1 MLAVVVVVLTII
13 VLLSGLLLVDQVVQA
28 VVAQAGHQAIT
39 AHLEPL
45 TQVVEAAVQVLM
57 KHHHKQ
63 TKRAVQAALAS
74 SS

>member
-1 MLAVVVVVLTII
+1 
-13 VLLSGLLLVDQVVQA
+13 VDQVVQA

-39 AHLEPL
+39 EHLEPL

-63 TKRAVQAALAS
+63 TKRAAQAALAS